1 MAQDTKYTS
10 LAFLIAIFPSLNLY
24 PCLFPPFSSLPIPL
38 AFFFYLETWKCFP
51 VESMAVLLLWITLG
65 NDTSQNPFSFSSPSP
80 ILKPK
85 TSPLARHERCPATQG
100 QCQGVAI
107 GWGGSWT
114 EGKSLW
120 CPEGCDI
127 SVSLRDPRGGVS
139 RISALS
145 SLPSVS
151 LSAWAALVQQVA
163 AGQVAEQS
171 YPSQSTHPNPPRWPG
186 AGRPSL
192 LRPRE
197 GRAAGRTEDPGWGPG
212 RAPQWGEPH
221 RRRRHRGRAAAQ
233 DRQQSAGQQGQPAEV
248 TPRCRRRA
256 AQAGSGEEGTAASRE
271 ELRRRRAP
279 LPQRRGAPPEPRLPW
294 KRCWRGAQGPA
305 RRRRLQSGAPPGAP
319 LSCSWWEA
327 SGPRAQ
333 QNGAQI
339 QGVHRDRVFILI
351 ILLRLRLWVGAGGTP
366 AAQGASGSRAWAAGC
381 QGRGDRHR
389 QQTPRRL
396 QCLWL
401 Y

>member
-1 MAQDTKYTS
+1 
-10 LAFLIAIFPSLNLY
+10 
-24 PCLFPPFSSLPIPL
+24 
-38 AFFFYLETWKCFP
+38 
-51 VESMAVLLLWITLG
+51 MAVLLLRITLG
-65 NDTSQNPFSFSSPSP
+65 NYTSQKPFSFSSSNP
-80 ILKPK
+80 ILTPK
-85 TSPLARHERCPATQG
+85 TSSLERHEPCLSTQG

-114 EGKSLW
+114 EGRSPR
-120 CPEGCDI
+120 CPEGCDVPL
-127 SVSLRDPRGGVS
+127 SQRDPRGGGS
-139 RISALS
+139 KASALS

-151 LSAWAALVQQVA
+151 LSAWAALIQQVA
-163 AGQVAEQS
+163 TGQVAEQS
-171 YPSQSTHPNPPRWPG
+171 YPSQSTHPSPPRWPG
-186 AGRPSL
+186 AGSPSL
-192 LRPRE
+192 LRPGE

-221 RRRRHRGRAAAQ
+221 RRQRRRRRRGRAAAQ

-256 AQAGSGEEGTAASRE
+256 AEAGGREEGTAARRE
-271 ELRRRRAP
+271 ELGRRRAA
-279 LPQRRGAPPEPRLPW
+279 LPQRRGAAPEPRLPW
-294 KRCWRGAQGPA
+294 QRCRRGAQGPA

-327 SGPRAQ
+327 SGPRAE

-339 QGVHRDRVFILI
+339 QGVHRDRVFVLI

>member
-10 LAFLIAIFPSLNLY
+10 LRFLIAILPWHQLH
-24 PCLFPPFSSLPIPL
+24 PCLVFVPSCLHCI
-38 AFFFYLETWKCFP
+38 FFYLETWKHFP
-51 VESMAVLLLWITLG
+51 VEPMAVLLLRITLG
-65 NDTSQNPFSFSSPSP
+65 NDASQKPFSSPNP

-85 TSPLARHERCPATQG
+85 SSPFARHEPGPATQSR
-100 QCQGVAI
+100 CQGAAR
-107 GWGGSWT
+107 GWGGSWS

-120 CPEGCDI
+120 CTEGWMRRFG
-127 SVSLRDPRGGVS
+127 VPAGPRRGGS
-139 RISALS
+139 RASALS

-171 YPSQSTHPNPPRWPG
+171 HPSQSTHPNPPRWPG
-186 AGRPSL
+186 AGSPSL

-197 GRAAGRTEDPGWGPG
+197 GRAAGRTEDPDWGPG
-212 RAPQWGEPH
+212 RAPQRGEPH
-221 RRRRHRGRAAAQ
+221 RRRRRRRRGRAAAQ
-233 DRQQSAGQQGQPAEV
+233 DRQQSARQQGQPAEV
-248 TPRCRRRA
+248 TARCRRRA
-256 AQAGSGEEGTAASRE
+256 AEAGSREEGTAASRE

-279 LPQRRGAPPEPRLPW
+279 LPQRGGATAEPRLPW
-294 KRCWRGAQGPA
+294 KRRCGGAQGPA

-319 LSCSWWEA
+319 LSRRWWEA
-327 SGPRAQ
+327 SGPRAE

-351 ILLRLRLWVGAGGTP
+351 ILLRLRLWVGAGGAP